1 MSTGDVVFA
10 VILAILVIAVL
21 HLTRTINQ
29 RFDEVRPLLNAA
41 RTFTG

>member
-21 HLTRTINQ
+21 HLTRTIDA
-29 RFDEVRPLLNAA
+29 RFAEIRPLLTAA